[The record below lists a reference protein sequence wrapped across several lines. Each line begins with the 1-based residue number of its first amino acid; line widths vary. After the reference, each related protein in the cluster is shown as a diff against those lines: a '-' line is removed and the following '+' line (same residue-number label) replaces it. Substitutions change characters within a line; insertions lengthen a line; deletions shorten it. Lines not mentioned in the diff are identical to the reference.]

1 MINLWRD
8 WLEERLRRE
17 GDKMDYEIVYNILM
31 ESVILMYAGAT
42 VCVTEKMIKGKKDA
56 KKNKLEK
63 GLEKE
68 NGI

>member
-1 MINLWRD
+1 
-8 WLEERLRRE
+8 
-17 GDKMDYEIVYNILM
+17 MDYEIVYNILM